1 MSASLSPVS
10 PSGQST
16 RPALFH
22 IGEAMQG
29 MAAPRAGDRVALTF
43 IVISGPDIHMTMS
56 THEAR
61 AVANALYEAADASEK
76 VLPVVA
82 ATVAA

>member
-1 MSASLSPVS
+1 MTASLSPVC
-10 PSGQST
+10 PSGLST

-43 IVISGPDIHMTMS
+43 VVLSGPDIHMTMS

-61 AVANALYEAADASEK
+61 AVANALYEAADAAEK
-76 VLPVVA
+76 MLPVAAAGVA
-82 ATVAA
+82 S